1 MECVTPR
8 RGLSLV
14 RMSLTWRPLTLDDMP
29 RLAETFAAAERVE
42 PIEEHYSAED
52 LAEEIGTPT
61 VDLPTASTS
70 AWDGDKLVAYGLL
83 RRRDAANPVHMM
95 RAETLVHPEYRD
107 DAIAAHLTGW
117 FEEAGKRLHAK
128 SHPDVPLEL
137 HAAANTKQRWLSEV
151 LAGSGYEHA
160 RWFVDMRADL
170 GSIPPVK
177 PLPEE
182 FPLVTYEDKYEAF
195 TLRSRNETFAD
206 HWGSTEQS
214 PEAWRHLVVGGK
226 DFQPDLSFLLLSP
239 ERDRVVAMVLS
250 AFFASDAAATGVKDL
265 YVSHVATDAALRGRG
280 IAGALLGH
288 TIVEAKAK
296 GFQRASLNVDQDNT
310 HRALGVYERVGFS
323 EHQRWAGYVK
333 SIVN

>member
-1 MECVTPR
+1 
-8 RGLSLV
+8 
-14 RMSLTWRPLTLDDMP
+14 MSLIWRPLTLDDMP
-29 RLAETFAAAERVE
+29 RLAETFAEAERAE

-61 VDLPTASTS
+61 VHLPTASTS

-83 RRRDAANPVHMM
+83 RKRDAADQVHMM
-95 RAETLVHPEYRD
+95 RVETLVHPAYRD
-107 DAIAAHLTGW
+107 DVIAARLTSW
-117 FEEAGKRLHAK
+117 FEEAGKELHAT
-128 SHPDVPLEL
+128 SHPGVPLEL
-137 HAAANTKQRWLSEV
+137 HAGANTKQRWLTGV
-151 LAGSGYEHA
+151 LVGAGYEHA

-170 GSIPPVK
+170 ASIPPAK

-182 FPLVTYEDKYEAF
+182 FPLVAYEEKYEAL

-239 ERDRVVAMVLS
+239 DRDRVVAMVLS
-250 AFFASDAAATGVKDL
+250 AYFASDEAATGVKDL
-265 YVSHVATDAALRGRG
+265 YVSHVATDAGLRGRG

-288 TIVEAKAK
+288 TLVQAKAK

-323 EHQRWAGYVK
+323 EFQRWAGYVK
-333 SIVN
+333 PVPT

>member
-1 MECVTPR
+1 
-8 RGLSLV
+8 
-14 RMSLTWRPLTLDDMP
+14 MSLTWRPLTMDDMP

-42 PIEEHYSAED
+42 PIDEHYSAED
-52 LAEEIGTPT
+52 LAEEIASPN
-61 VDLPTASTS
+61 VDLPTATTS
-70 AWDGDKLVAYGLL
+70 AWDGETLVAYGLL
-83 RRRDAANPVHMM
+83 RRRDAANPAHMV
-95 RAETLVHPEYRD
+95 RVETLVHPEYRE

-117 FEEAGKRLHAK
+117 FEEAGKRVHAK
-128 SHPDVPLEL
+128 SFPDAPLEL
-137 HAAANTKQRWLSEV
+137 HAAANTKQRWLSDV
-151 LAGSGYEHA
+151 LVGAGYEHA

-170 GSIPPVK
+170 ASIPPVK

-182 FPLVTYEDKYEAF
+182 FPLVTYEEKYEAL

-206 HWGSTEQS
+206 HWGSTAQS

-239 ERDRVVAMVLS
+239 ARDKVVAMVLS
-250 AFFASDAAATGVKDL
+250 AFFASDEAATGVKDL
-265 YVSHVATDAALRGRG
+265 YVSHVATDASLRGRG
-280 IAGALLGH
+280 IASALLGR
-288 TIVEAKAK
+288 TLVQAEAK

-333 SIVN
+333 PIPT

>member
-1 MECVTPR
+1 
-8 RGLSLV
+8 
-14 RMSLTWRPLTLDDMP
+14 MSLTWRPLTLDDMP
-29 RLAETFAAAERVE
+29 RLAETFAEAERVE
-42 PIEEHYSAED
+42 PIDEHYSAED

-70 AWDGDKLVAYGLL
+70 AWDGDTLVAYGLL
-83 RRRDAANPVHMM
+83 RKRDAADPVHMM
-95 RAETLVHPEYRD
+95 RVETLVHPAYRD
-107 DAIAAHLTGW
+107 AAIAARLTGW
-117 FEEAGKRLHAK
+117 FEEAGKKLHAT

-137 HAAANTKQRWLSEV
+137 HAAAGAEQRWLVDV
-151 LAGSGYEHA
+151 LAGAGYQHV

-182 FPLVTYEDKYEAF
+182 FPLVTYEDKYEAL

-214 PEAWRHLVVGGK
+214 PRAWRHLVVGAK

-250 AFFASDAAATGVKDL
+250 AFFASDEAATGVKDL
-265 YVSHVATDAALRGRG
+265 YVSHVATDASLRGRG

-288 TIVEAKAK
+288 TLVQAKAR

-310 HRALGVYERVGFS
+310 HRALGVYERVGFT
-323 EHQRWAGYVK
+323 EFQRWGGYVK
-333 SIVN
+333 PIPT

>member
-1 MECVTPR
+1 
-8 RGLSLV
+8 
-14 RMSLTWRPLTLDDMP
+14 MSLTWRPLTMEDMP

-52 LAEEIGTPT
+52 LAEEIGSPN
-61 VDLPTASTS
+61 VDLPTATTS
-70 AWDGDKLVAYGLL
+70 AWDGGKLVAYGLL
-83 RRRDAANPVHMM
+83 RRRDAANPAHMV
-95 RAETLVHPEYRD
+95 RVETLVHPGYRD
-107 DAIAAHLTGW
+107 DAIAARLTAW
-117 FEEAGKRLHAK
+117 FEKTGKEIHAK
-128 SHPDVPLEL
+128 SHPDAPLEL
-137 HAAANTKQRWLSEV
+137 HAAANTKQRWLTDLLV
-151 LAGSGYEHA
+151 DAGYEHA

-170 GSIPPVK
+170 GSLPPVK

-182 FPLVTYEDKYEAF
+182 FPLVAYEDKYEEL

-214 PEAWRHLVVGGK
+214 PEAWRHLVVGAK

-239 ERDRVVAMVLS
+239 AGDKVVAMVLT
-250 AFFASDAAATGVKDL
+250 AHFASDEAATGVKEL
-265 YVSHVATDAALRGRG
+265 YASHVATDAGLRGRG

-288 TIVEAKAK
+288 TLVKAKAA

-333 SIVN
+333 PIAT

>member
-1 MECVTPR
+1 
-8 RGLSLV
+8 
-14 RMSLTWRPLTLDDMP
+14 MSLTWRPLTMDDMP
-29 RLAETFAAAERVE
+29 RLAETFAEAERVE
-42 PIEEHYSAED
+42 PIEEHYSADD

-70 AWDGDKLVAYGLL
+70 AWDGETLVAYGLL
-83 RRRDAANPVHMM
+83 RKRDAADPVHMM
-95 RAETLVHPEYRD
+95 RVETVVHPAYRD
-107 DAIAAHLTGW
+107 AALAARLTSW
-117 FEEAGKRLHAK
+117 FEEAGRKLHAT

-137 HAAANTKQRWLSEV
+137 HASANTKQRWLTDV
-151 LAGSGYEHA
+151 LSGAGYEHA

-177 PLPEE
+177 PLPAE
-182 FPLVTYEDKYEAF
+182 FTLVAYEQKYEAL

-214 PEAWRHLVVGGK
+214 PEAWRHLVVGAK

-250 AFFASDAAATGVKDL
+250 THFASDTAATGVKDL
-265 YVSHVATDAALRGRG
+265 YVSHVATDASLRGRG

-288 TIVEAKAK
+288 TLVQAEAK
-296 GFQRASLNVDQDNT
+296 GFQRASLNVDQDNN
-310 HRALGVYERVGFS
+310 HRALGVYERVGFR
-323 EHQRWAGYVK
+323 EFQRWGGYVK
-333 SIVN
+333 PIPT